1 MLRQG
6 EAFKVEHLL
15 FFSVIGLAVV
25 VLGFV
30 LVNLS
35 AQGRASERSQE
46 LAERAQARRQREDK
60 RDSGKSDLSPNHR
73 IVLQR
78 ELQRVPT
85 PWGWPGNELR
95 RKDDAN
101 LAPYGLDLANSPGSM
116 KSWIDHLIAEKRT
129 VEDEDFRSRKQ
140 AALRSMVEDRY
151 GRSIQAAEMKFHKVK
166 PPRLQDP
173 DRPHDQMDN
182 FPSGRADAIAGKLSP
197 QPGEPK
203 VGVPRQAIRKSRA
216 LGDIKQPWGW

>member
-1 MLRQG
+1 
-6 EAFKVEHLL
+6 VEHLL
-15 FFSVIGLAVV
+15 FYSVIGLAVV

-30 LVNLS
+30 LASLS
-35 AQGRASERSQE
+35 AHDRGPGRSQE
-46 LAERAQARRQREDK
+46 LAERAQARRHRK
-60 RDSGKSDLSPNHR
+60 GRRDAGNSDPLPNHR

-78 ELQRVPT
+78 ELQSVPT

-101 LAPYGLDLANSPGSM
+101 LAPYGLDPPSSPGSM

-129 VEDEDFRSRKQ
+129 VDDDGFQSRKQ

-151 GRSIQAAEMKFHKVK
+151 GRSIQATEMKFKKVK

-173 DRPHDQMDN
+173 GRPHDQMDN

>member
-1 MLRQG
+1 
-6 EAFKVEHLL
+6 VEHLL

-35 AQGRASERSQE
+35 AQDRASERSQE
-46 LAERAQARRQREDK
+46 LAERAQARRRREDK
-60 RDSGKSDLSPNHR
+60 RDAGKSDLLPNHR

-129 VEDEDFRSRKQ
+129 VDDDDFQSRKQ

-151 GRSIQAAEMKFHKVK
+151 GRSIQAAEMKFKKVK
-166 PPRLQDP
+166 PPRLQEP
-173 DRPHDQMDN
+173 GRPHDQMDN
-182 FPSGRADAIAGKLSP
+182 FPSGRVDALASKLSP
-197 QPGEPK
+197 QPGESK
-203 VGVPRQAIRKSRA
+203 VGVPRQAIRKTMA